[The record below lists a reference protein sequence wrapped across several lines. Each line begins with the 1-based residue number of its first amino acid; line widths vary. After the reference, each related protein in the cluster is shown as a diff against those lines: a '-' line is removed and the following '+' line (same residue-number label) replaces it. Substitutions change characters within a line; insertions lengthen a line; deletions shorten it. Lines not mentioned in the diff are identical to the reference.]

1 MACRGW
7 FKMLTKTFT
16 IGAVIID
23 FLFIYIQGFLFF
35 IYRNRN
41 KILFGLYCCDFLQC
55 VTPFLKVQCQSQNE
69 QARQFQFS
77 ELTAEK
83 LSYDYMMKQ
92 SALDSVNSVSKML
105 TITFAAVEATSKEY
119 R

>member
-41 KILFGLYCCDFLQC
+41 KILFGLYCCDFFAVC
-55 VTPFLKVQCQSQNE
+55 HAVFK
-69 QARQFQFS
+69 
-77 ELTAEK
+77 
-83 LSYDYMMKQ
+83 
-92 SALDSVNSVSKML
+92 SAMSVAK
-105 TITFAAVEATSKEY
+105 
-119 R
+119 